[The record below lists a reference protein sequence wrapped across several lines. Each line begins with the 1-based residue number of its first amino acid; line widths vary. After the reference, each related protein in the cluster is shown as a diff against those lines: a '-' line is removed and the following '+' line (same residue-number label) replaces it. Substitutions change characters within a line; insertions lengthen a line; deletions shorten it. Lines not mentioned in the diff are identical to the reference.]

1 LDRTAITGIMAIVV
15 SVGLA
20 GLAGVASSS
29 TAQAQSPSQAPP
41 PAPTP
46 AQPPSQTTTPAPP
59 PAQPPGASRSGA
71 GAQPAQARERTSPE
85 AAAQQIQIG
94 RDGLITMHT
103 NELDVRTLLE
113 LISRRGG
120 TNILISPNV
129 KGNITANFER
139 VTQEQLLRS
148 VLKLANLEEKVEGPI
163 RYVYTKEELDAEHES
178 KKKERILTKVYKLN
192 YIRAD
197 ELMNM
202 IKPFLSVDVGQK
214 RIQSTANYNFG
225 ISEAPTF
232 GALSGATAGAGSA
245 GGGGGGAGGGGV
257 AAQRG
262 IQPLTGGTSMAG
274 SDVLVIQDYESNL
287 KIVDQIVQRL
297 DVQPLQ
303 VLIEAVIISVELD
316 KDKELGVNFGV
327 VNDLGQTLGVVG
339 SGAVLNSNVGFT
351 PASVLTAAGKIMAS
365 TPPDPTGFASADNG
379 VKFGFVSNNTTG
391 FIRALETMGSTKIL
405 ASPRVLVL
413 NKQRAEIQLGA
424 RLGFRGVT
432 SQNFTSTVQAV
443 QFLNTG
449 TLLRLRPFV
458 SSDGMVRM

>member
-1 LDRTAITGIMAIVV
+1 MDRTAIMGIMAIVV

-20 GLAGVASSS
+20 GLTGVASSP
-29 TAQAQSPSQAPP
+29 TARAQTPSQSPP

-46 AQPPSQTTTPAPP
+46 VQPPSQATTPAPP
-59 PAQPPGASRSGA
+59 PAQPPGAGRPSAAAGAGA
-71 GAQPAQARERTSPE
+71 GAQARQARQPTSSD

-94 RDGLITMHT
+94 PDGLITMHT

-120 TNILISPNV
+120 MNILISPNV
-129 KGNITANFER
+129 QGNITANFER
-139 VTQEQLLRS
+139 VTQDQLLKS
-148 VLKLANLEEKVEGPI
+148 VLKLANLEERVEGPI
-163 RYVYTKEELDAEHES
+163 RYIYTKEELDAEHES

-202 IKPFLSVDVGQK
+202 LKPFLSVDVGQK
-214 RIQSTANYNFG
+214 RIQSTANYPFG

-232 GALSGATAGAGSA
+232 GSLGGATA
-245 GGGGGGAGGGGV
+245 GGGGGGGGGGGAASGGGV

-262 IQPLTGGTSMAG
+262 IQPTTGGTSMAG

-327 VNDLGQTLGVVG
+327 VNDLGQSLGVVG

-424 RLGFRGVT
+424 RASGF
-432 SQNFTSTVQAV
+432 AV
-443 QFLNTG
+443 
-449 TLLRLRPFV
+449 
-458 SSDGMVRM
+458 